1 MLNPI
6 NIIRRSEQSY
16 IRNRVESYGL
26 HPLDALT
33 LYVLMAMDTCN
44 QDSLCCEMNV
54 DKGRIA
60 KTVSHLEEGG
70 FLVRT
75 VNLNNKREKLLHLT
89 DSGKEMASV
98 VRQIFDD
105 WNAICFNGF
114 SPEEQAQYHS
124 FLKRIAHNAAE
135 SRKEF
140 RQHD

>member
-16 IRNRVESYGL
+16 IRSRVEAHGL

-33 LYVLMAMDTCN
+33 LYVLMTRNSCN

-60 KTVSHLEEGG
+60 KTVSRLEEGG
-70 FLVRT
+70 YLVRS
-75 VNLNNKREKLLHLT
+75 VNLHNKREKLLHLT
-89 DSGKEMASV
+89 DSGKEMVSV

-105 WNAICFNGF
+105 WNAICFRGF
-114 SPEEQAQYHS
+114 SPEEQAQYNS
-124 FLKRIAHNAAE
+124 FLKRIAQNAAE
-135 SRKEF
+135 SRKEL